1 MGYGGRWNERGG
13 SGGLAPSLATQG
25 NNTKPFFIERGVK
38 LVSMNLFQVAVPT
51 PRPTP
56 SWTRLMRRCAEA
68 GVPENPYRPVS
79 LGALLGVIVVTTLFW
94 VWAWEMALG

>member
-1 MGYGGRWNERGG
+1 
-13 SGGLAPSLATQG
+13 
-25 NNTKPFFIERGVK
+25 
-38 LVSMNLFQVAVPT
+38 
-51 PRPTP
+51 
-56 SWTRLMRRCAEA
+56 MRRCAEA